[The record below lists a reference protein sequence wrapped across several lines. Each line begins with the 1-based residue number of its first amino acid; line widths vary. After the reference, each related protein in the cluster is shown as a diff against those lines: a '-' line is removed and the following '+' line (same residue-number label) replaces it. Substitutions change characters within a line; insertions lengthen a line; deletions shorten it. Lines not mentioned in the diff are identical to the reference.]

1 MKTQYTVADIEA
13 NNVLPS
19 GTVYGVR
26 EKIRSRKRFVKA
38 AIETA
43 SAIGQVSSPPI
54 WIALQVAY
62 IQ

>member
-26 EKIRSRKRFVKA
+26 AKIRSRKRFV
-38 AIETA
+38 
-43 SAIGQVSSPPI
+43 
-54 WIALQVAY
+54 
-62 IQ
+62 